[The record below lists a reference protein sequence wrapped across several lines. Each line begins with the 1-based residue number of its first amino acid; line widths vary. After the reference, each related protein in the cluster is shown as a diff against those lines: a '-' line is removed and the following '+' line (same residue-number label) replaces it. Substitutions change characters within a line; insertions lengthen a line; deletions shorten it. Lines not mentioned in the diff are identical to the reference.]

1 MICRYFLTL
10 DEVFGNCK
18 PTDNLLTIKLKTM
31 NEFKIDYKK
40 LFFIAIGVIALL
52 LLISVDSCSVLAMPL
67 VAGIAGGKHVI
78 NEPLT
83 VTRSKE
89 ASPDLLVNEIDRR
102 IVKIRPMATP
112 IDQLSRWA
120 GAKKAGSMI
129 VDYYSVDTR
138 PTSSVTTEEFSGATG
153 SSFLP
158 LSKTGELTLKDA
170 TSFEPSET
178 ILVKDVKGY
187 KSDGKTP
194 DSQDLVMYILSKD
207 GNAITC
213 KAINGPKNPEDGEIH
228 VPSIPSG
235 SVIVRMGRAA
245 AELDVQ
251 TPQFEALPVK
261 ERNYCQIFKMQIEQ
275 STLHKIANKE
285 VGWTFTDQEEA
296 AIYDMRQ
303 GMEKNFLFGVKG
315 RVFDPAKNEDI
326 LLTGGIWSQAGGEY
340 KYSVGKLDT
349 NGVISMMR
357 AAFTGNAGNKR
368 KVLIGGS
375 GLIEQLNKLESTK
388 MVLAGENIVKWGID
402 FSEISSKFGKL
413 YVLLSEIFDECGME
427 NNGMIIDPE
436 YLQKYSHIPFTTEE
450 LNLKVAGVRN
460 TDALVLTEAS
470 CMVLRYP
477 KAHLRI
483 IGA

>member
-1 MICRYFLTL
+1 
-10 DEVFGNCK
+10 
-18 PTDNLLTIKLKTM
+18 
-31 NEFKIDYKK
+31 
-40 LFFIAIGVIALL
+40 
-52 LLISVDSCSVLAMPL
+52 
-67 VAGIAGGKHVI
+67 
-78 NEPLT
+78 
-83 VTRSKE
+83 
-89 ASPDLLVNEIDRR
+89 
-102 IVKIRPMATP
+102 
-112 IDQLSRWA
+112 
-120 GAKKAGSMI
+120 
-129 VDYYSVDTR
+129 
-138 PTSSVTTEEFSGATG
+138 
-153 SSFLP
+153 
-158 LSKTGELTLKDA
+158 
-170 TSFEPSET
+170 
-178 ILVKDVKGY
+178 
-187 KSDGKTP
+187 
-194 DSQDLVMYILSKD
+194 
-207 GNAITC
+207 
-213 KAINGPKNPEDGEIH
+213 
-228 VPSIPSG
+228 
-235 SVIVRMGRAA
+235 
-245 AELDVQ
+245 
-251 TPQFEALPVK
+251 
-261 ERNYCQIFKMQIEQ
+261 MQIEQ

>member
-1 MICRYFLTL
+1 
-10 DEVFGNCK
+10 
-18 PTDNLLTIKLKTM
+18 
-31 NEFKIDYKK
+31 
-40 LFFIAIGVIALL
+40 
-52 LLISVDSCSVLAMPL
+52 
-67 VAGIAGGKHVI
+67 
-78 NEPLT
+78 
-83 VTRSKE
+83 
-89 ASPDLLVNEIDRR
+89 
-102 IVKIRPMATP
+102 
-112 IDQLSRWA
+112 
-120 GAKKAGSMI
+120 
-129 VDYYSVDTR
+129 
-138 PTSSVTTEEFSGATG
+138 
-153 SSFLP
+153 
-158 LSKTGELTLKDA
+158 
-170 TSFEPSET
+170 
-178 ILVKDVKGY
+178 
-187 KSDGKTP
+187 
-194 DSQDLVMYILSKD
+194 
-207 GNAITC
+207 
-213 KAINGPKNPEDGEIH
+213 
-228 VPSIPSG
+228 
-235 SVIVRMGRAA
+235 
-245 AELDVQ
+245 
-251 TPQFEALPVK
+251 
-261 ERNYCQIFKMQIEQ
+261 MQIEQ

-303 GMEKNFLFGVKG
+303 GMEKNFLLFGVKG
-315 RVFDPAKNEDI
+315 RVFDLAKNEDI

>member
-1 MICRYFLTL
+1 
-10 DEVFGNCK
+10 
-18 PTDNLLTIKLKTM
+18 
-31 NEFKIDYKK
+31 
-40 LFFIAIGVIALL
+40 
-52 LLISVDSCSVLAMPL
+52 
-67 VAGIAGGKHVI
+67 
-78 NEPLT
+78 
-83 VTRSKE
+83 
-89 ASPDLLVNEIDRR
+89 
-102 IVKIRPMATP
+102 
-112 IDQLSRWA
+112 
-120 GAKKAGSMI
+120 
-129 VDYYSVDTR
+129 
-138 PTSSVTTEEFSGATG
+138 
-153 SSFLP
+153 
-158 LSKTGELTLKDA
+158 
-170 TSFEPSET
+170 
-178 ILVKDVKGY
+178 
-187 KSDGKTP
+187 
-194 DSQDLVMYILSKD
+194 
-207 GNAITC
+207 
-213 KAINGPKNPEDGEIH
+213 
-228 VPSIPSG
+228 
-235 SVIVRMGRAA
+235 
-245 AELDVQ
+245 
-251 TPQFEALPVK
+251 
-261 ERNYCQIFKMQIEQ
+261 
-275 STLHKIANKE
+275 
-285 VGWTFTDQEEA
+285 
-296 AIYDMRQ
+296 MRQ

-326 LLTGGIWSQAGGEY
+326 LLTGGIWSQAGGQY